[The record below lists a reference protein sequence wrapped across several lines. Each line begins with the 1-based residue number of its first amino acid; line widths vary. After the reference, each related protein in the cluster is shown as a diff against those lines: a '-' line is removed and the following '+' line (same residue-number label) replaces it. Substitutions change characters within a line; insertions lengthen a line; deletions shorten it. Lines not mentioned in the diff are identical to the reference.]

1 MRREIKP
8 FYRRDLPHYQPVGNT
23 IFFIT
28 TRLDGSLP
36 KNKIEE
42 LRIARE
48 EEIGTVKQLNI
59 SWEERKKRIDNAH
72 KRFFGKY
79 DELLDNLSTG
89 NHWLN
94 ISSVADVIKDS
105 LHYFD
110 GQRYELICYT
120 IMSNHIHVVFD
131 LKKEFALYGTLQSI
145 KSFSAKK
152 ANELLDRSG
161 QFWQHE
167 SYDRVVRDDKELI
180 RVIDYVLNNPVK
192 AGICNGWQKW
202 KYNFVNAKYKA

>member
-1 MRREIKP
+1 MKREVKP
-8 FYRRDLPHYQPVGNT
+8 FYRKDLPHYQPPNDT

-36 KNKIEE
+36 KDKVEE

-48 EEIGTVKQLNI
+48 KEIGTIKQSLISYEEKQKQLDI
-59 SWEERKKRIDNAH
+59 AH

-79 DELLDNLSTG
+79 DTLLDNLSTG
-89 NHWLN
+89 NHWLK
-94 ISSVADVIKDS
+94 IPSVAEVIADA

-110 GQRYELICYT
+110 GQQYELICYT
-120 IMSNHIHVVFD
+120 VMSNHIHIVFE
-131 LKKEFALYGTLQSI
+131 LKKEFALYGIMHSF
-145 KSFSAKK
+145 KSFTSKK

-167 SYDRVVRDDKELI
+167 SYDRVVRDSEELN
-180 RVIDYVLNNPVK
+180 RVIDYILNNPVK
-192 AGICNGWQKW
+192 AGLCNDWQSW
-202 KYNFVNAKYKA
+202 KHSFVNTKYIA